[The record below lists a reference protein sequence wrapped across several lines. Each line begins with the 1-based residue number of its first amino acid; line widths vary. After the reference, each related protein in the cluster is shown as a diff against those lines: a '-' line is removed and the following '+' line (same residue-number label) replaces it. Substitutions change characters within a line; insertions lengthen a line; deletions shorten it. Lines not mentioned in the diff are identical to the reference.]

1 MPYTLYLGSKSQS
14 RQQLLRE
21 AQIPFVLLDQTADE
35 SACDA
40 TLPLDQLVL
49 SISLYKMDHVIVPK
63 GIEGDIAFVLTGD
76 TLSQD
81 KDGRIEGKPVDRADA
96 VRKIKKA
103 RNGTRLC
110 SAFCL
115 DKKQF
120 KNGAWHTITRIHQ
133 VVHAEYKFIIPDEW
147 IEEYLDKSLGLSC
160 SNAIAVELYGAQFLK
175 ETKGSYSAIV
185 GLPMFELREAL
196 TQLGFF
202 EK

>member
-1 MPYTLYLGSKSQS
+1 MSYILYLGSKSQS
-14 RQQLLRE
+14 RQQLLKE
-21 AQIPFVLLDQTADE
+21 AHIPFILLDQTADE
-35 SACDA
+35 SACDW
-40 TLPLDQLVL
+40 TLPLEQLVL
-49 SISLYKMDHVIVPK
+49 SISLHKMGHVIVPK
-63 GIEGDIAFVLTGD
+63 GAEGDRAFVLTGD

-81 KDGRIEGKPVDRADA
+81 TDGRIEGKPEDRADA
-96 VRKIKKA
+96 IRKIRKA
-103 RNGTRLC
+103 RDGTRLC

-115 DKKQF
+115 DKLEF
-120 KNGAWHTITRIHQ
+120 KNGIWQRVARVHQ

-175 ETKGSYSAIV
+175 EMRGSYSAIV

-196 TQLGFF
+196 TKLGFF